1 MDVAYSLEKEED
13 IMKYVITCPFCNNTF
28 TVDGEQ
34 TKEFICPTCGG
45 PANPDNAVSAHDT
58 EMEEA
63 QRKISVN
70 LAVKK
75 AMLEKEREEKMEA
88 EKRESL
94 ALKNALIRGGICAG
108 FIVLLS
114 LSMVMCGK

>member
-1 MDVAYSLEKEED
+1 
-13 IMKYVITCPFCNNTF
+13 MKYVITCPFCNNTF

-63 QRKISVN
+63 QRKISINFSVRFKN
-70 LAVKK
+70 VFNCIDGRAVFNR
-75 AMLEKEREEKMEA
+75 A
-88 EKRESL
+88 
-94 ALKNALIRGGICAG
+94 
-108 FIVLLS
+108 F
-114 LSMVMCGK
+114 